1 MDQLYRPRY
10 KKELEALAAAQ
21 LMPYACAAPE
31 ADSRQYPEQEGL
43 EDNRGSFQRDRDRII
58 HCQAFRRLM
67 YKTQV
72 FVNQEGDSFRTRLTH
87 SLEVS
92 QIARGISKSLG
103 LNEDLTEAI
112 ALGHDLGHT
121 PFGHAAEECL
131 DRRLEKSGQGRY
143 FHNEQSVRLVSLL
156 ETRSHHY
163 SGLNLTRE
171 VREGILK
178 HNRDRSGVYQ
188 SLHPQQ
194 PCSTLEGQVVALADT
209 VAYLCH
215 DLQDVIHS
223 GQLWQAASRSPEF
236 ARGVR
241 ELEQLLADG
250 SQGEIV
256 FHLSPYQD
264 TFFIN
269 VLIHKLVLG
278 LIQGTLH
285 RLEEHRVTHLSQV
298 QALAGQGISLAGFD
312 PADRRFFAALR
323 RLVYRYV
330 YGIHTIAIMDD
341 KAETVVGQLFDRFAA
356 RPQLLPEDWQ
366 YRYFHPAFPAGY
378 DGQPPSGERVIADYI
393 GSMTDRFALEEYHR
407 LFDPG
412 SKL

>member
-1 MDQLYRPRY
+1 MELYRPRY

-21 LMPYACAAPE
+21 LMPYACAAP
-31 ADSRQYPEQEGL
+31 APDSRQYPEQEAL

-112 ALGHDLGHT
+112 SLGHDLGHT

-131 DRRLEKSGQGRY
+131 DARLQKLGQGRY
-143 FHNEQSVRLVSLL
+143 LHNEQSVRLVSLL
-156 ETRSHHY
+156 ETRSHNY
-163 SGLNLTRE
+163 PGLNLTRE

-188 SLHPQQ
+188 SLYPQQ
-194 PCSTLEGQVVALADT
+194 PCSTLEGQVVSLADT

-215 DLQDVIHS
+215 DLQDAVQS
-223 GQLWQAASRSPEF
+223 GQLWQAVSRSPEF
-236 ARGVR
+236 AQGMR
-241 ELEQLLADG
+241 ELEQLLAEG
-250 SQGEIV
+250 SQGEIR

-285 RLEEHRVTHLSQV
+285 RLEQHRVESLTRV
-298 QALAGQGISLAGFD
+298 QQLAGQGVALAGFD
-312 PADRRFFAALR
+312 PADQRFFAALR

-341 KAETVVGQLFDRFAA
+341 KAELVVGRLFDRFCA
-356 RPQLLPEDWQ
+356 RPQLLPEDWK
-366 YRYFHPAFPAGY
+366 YRCQHLTYPAGY
-378 DGQPPSGERVIADYI
+378 DGQAPSQERVICDYI
-393 GSMTDRFALEEYHR
+393 GSMTDRFALEEYDR
-407 LFDPG
+407 LFDPR
-412 SKL
+412 SKI

>member
-1 MDQLYRPRY
+1 MELYRPRY

-21 LMPYACAAPE
+21 LMPYACAAP
-31 ADSRQYPEQEGL
+31 APDSRQYPEQEAL

-131 DRRLEKSGQGRY
+131 DARLQKLGQGRY
-143 FHNEQSVRLVSLL
+143 LHNEQSVRLVSLL
-156 ETRSHHY
+156 ETRSHDY
-163 SGLNLTRE
+163 PGLNLTRE

-188 SLHPQQ
+188 SLYPQQ
-194 PCSTLEGQVVALADT
+194 PCSTLEGQVVSLADT

-215 DLQDVIHS
+215 DLQDAVQS
-223 GQLWQAASRSPEF
+223 GQLWQAVSRSPEF
-236 ARGVR
+236 AQGMK
-241 ELEQLLADG
+241 ELEQLLAEG
-250 SQGEIV
+250 SQGEIR

-285 RLEEHRVTHLSQV
+285 RLEQHRVESFAQV
-298 QALAGQGISLAGFD
+298 QQLAGQGVTLAGFD
-312 PADRRFFAALR
+312 PADQRFFAALR
-323 RLVYRYV
+323 QLVY
-330 YGIHTIAIMDD
+330 
-341 KAETVVGQLFDRFAA
+341 K
-356 RPQLLPEDWQ
+356 
-366 YRYFHPAFPAGY
+366 
-378 DGQPPSGERVIADYI
+378 
-393 GSMTDRFALEEYHR
+393 
-407 LFDPG
+407 
-412 SKL
+412 